1 MSQHNAASAAAAGG
15 GSSQH
20 GSEWRQDQYSAQ
32 MAQYGGSAAGYP
44 AQYPSYPTQDNG
56 LIYQQNHQGGN
67 GDSASAGLCI
77 STTTVDHLHDES
89 PINTSRYSPQSQWAL
104 YSMNTKSMTEKNDS
118 L

>member
-1 MSQHNAASAAAAGG
+1 MSQHNAAGAAAPSGGAG

-32 MAQYGGSAAGYP
+32 MAQYGGSATGYP

-67 GDSASAGLCI
+67 GDSASAGLLCI
-77 STTTVDHLHDES
+77 STATVDHLHDES
-89 PINTSRYSPQSQWAL
+89 PINTSRYSPQSQ
-104 YSMNTKSMTEKNDS
+104 
-118 L
+118 